1 MSKNKIALLLVI
13 LGMTA
18 AFSQE
23 DNRPVNTGD
32 DFSLEGALAMFKESN
47 SLEEFEKSIN
57 NQSNNI
63 NNLDLNNDG
72 EIDYITVEDIK
83 ENDTHLIVMS
93 TYLNETE
100 KQDIALISI
109 EKTGD
114 DKAVL
119 QIEGDEDL
127 FPKNTLLEPT
137 AEEKGAVQNLKTASN
152 VSVVENA
159 SPVVNVWLW
168 PSVRFLYAPSYV
180 VWVSPY
186 RWRVYPR
193 WWRPWRPIA
202 HPVFYANCGHYRAYY
217 RPVTVRRVAAVRTVY
232 APRRHSSTLIV
243 HNRRGTTV
251 IHQNKRGNVRAVK
264 VRRTPARARRR

>member
-1 MSKNKIALLLVI
+1 MKNRVALLLVI
-13 LGMTA
+13 LGMTS

-23 DNRPVNTGD
+23 DNRPENTGD
-32 DFSLEGALAMFKESN
+32 NFSLEGALAIFKQSN

-57 NQSNNI
+57 SENNNV
-63 NNLDLNNDG
+63 NNLDLDGNDQT
-72 EIDYITVEDIK
+72 DYITVEDIK
-83 ENDTHLIVMS
+83 EGDSHVIVMS

-100 KQDIALISI
+100 KQDIAIIAI
-109 EKTGD
+109 EKTSDG
-114 DKAVL
+114 KAIL

-127 FPKNTLLEPT
+127 FEKNTIVEPKE
-137 AEEKGAVQNLKTASN
+137 EEKGAVQQLKAESN
-152 VSVVENA
+152 VAEVYNA

-168 PSVRFLYAPSYV
+168 PCVRYIYAPNYV

-193 WWRPWRPIA
+193 WWRPWRPIS

-217 RPVTVRRVAAVRTVY
+217 RPVTVRRVAVVRNVY
-232 APRRHSSTLIV
+232 YPRRHSSTLIV

-264 VRRTPARARRR
+264 VRRTSVRARRR